1 MPAPI
6 PSHVGPYPIRG
17 VVGSGAMGMV
27 YLAHDPAIDRPVA
40 IKTIHR
46 RLFESSDNDPS
57 VAARFRIEAKAAG
70 RLTHRNIVPVYQ
82 FGEDDDCAYIV
93 MEYVAGRNLRDY
105 IQAPRKLEVS
115 QVLCLMLQL
124 LDGLHY
130 AHERGVVHRDIK
142 PANLLI
148 ADDGRLKITDFGI
161 ARTESSN
168 LTRGSCVIGSPG
180 YIAPEQ
186 YTDREVDRRVDVF
199 SAGVLLY
206 QMLSGTTPFV
216 GTDEAIMYKIVYEP
230 HKPLSELTK
239 DASLQPFDA
248 VLDLALAKDPA
259 RRYATALAMRTAL
272 VALATEPLPEVLPPS
287 VVLAPRLEG
296 LGAKPA
302 VAKEGDLS
310 TPSRPHPVS
319 GASSAVSAAGPAS
332 TPSRPSAPST
342 PSMPSRPLTH
352 TSPSSVPVPT
362 GWDTVALAQVER
374 DLALHIGPVARVLVR
389 RAARGLTSLA
399 AVRQAVAGSI
409 VDFEARERFL
419 AVAGS
424 PRTLAPTRSGTSTR
438 SQVATGEV
446 ETPDGA
452 PLREGDVDR
461 AAAALVASL
470 GPIARIVAKRCA
482 AKSLTREQF
491 VASVV
496 EQLTP
501 NVDARRVQADLW
513 RALG

>member
-1 MPAPI
+1 MSAPV

-46 RLFESSDNDPS
+46 RLLESSDDDPS
-57 VAARFRIEAKAAG
+57 VVARFRVEAKAAG

-82 FGEDDDCAYIV
+82 FGEDNDCAYIV

-105 IQAPRKLEVS
+105 IHAPRKLEIP

-130 AHERGVVHRDIK
+130 AHERGIVHRDIK
-142 PANLLI
+142 PANLLV

-168 LTRGSCVIGSPG
+168 LTRGTSVIGSPG

-186 YTDREVDRRVDVF
+186 YTNSDVDRRVDVF

-230 HKPLSELTK
+230 HKPLSEVTNDPALE
-239 DASLQPFDA
+239 PFDA
-248 VLDLALAKDPA
+248 VLDRALAKDPA
-259 RRYATALAMRTAL
+259 QRYATAVAMRAAL
-272 VALATEPLPEVLPPS
+272 QALATEPVPDVLPPEI
-287 VVLAPRLEG
+287 LLPPRLKGVE
-296 LGAKPA
+296 A
-302 VAKEGDLS
+302 
-310 TPSRPHPVS
+310 TP
-319 GASSAVSAAGPAS
+319 AAGKE
-332 TPSRPSAPST
+332 RDPSAPSRPGATSVPSAIDAATTPLT
-342 PSMPSRPLTH
+342 PSKPLPV
-352 TSPSSVPVPT
+352 TSPPSVPVPT
-362 GWDTVALAQVER
+362 GWDTAALSEVERELAQHV
-374 DLALHIGPVARVLVR
+374 GPVARVLVR
-389 RAARGLTSLA
+389 RAARGLTSLG
-399 AVRQAVAGSI
+399 AVRQAVAGAI
-409 VDFEARERFL
+409 DDFEARERFL
-419 AVAGS
+419 AKAGA
-424 PRTLAPTRSGTSTR
+424 PPTRTGTTVPSAGTHF
-438 SQVATGEV
+438 QPTQGGGEAPIGV
-446 ETPDGA
+446 
-452 PLREGDVDR
+452 PLREGDVDK
-461 AAAALVASL
+461 AAAALLASM
-470 GPIARIVAKRCA
+470 GPIARVVAKRCA
-482 AKSLTREQF
+482 AKSQTREQF
-491 VASVV
+491 VAHVV

-501 NVDARRVQADLW
+501 GIDARRVQADLW

>member
-1 MPAPI
+1 MSAPV

-46 RLFESSDNDPS
+46 RLLESSDDDPS
-57 VAARFRIEAKAAG
+57 VVARFRVEAKAAG

-82 FGEDDDCAYIV
+82 FGEDKDCAYIV

-105 IQAPRKLEVS
+105 IHAPRKLDVA

-130 AHERGVVHRDIK
+130 AHERGIVHRDIK
-142 PANLLI
+142 PANLLV

-168 LTRGSCVIGSPG
+168 LTRGTSVIGSPG

-186 YTDREVDRRVDVF
+186 YTNSEVDRRVDVF

-230 HKPLSELTK
+230 HKPLSEVTNDPALE
-239 DASLQPFDA
+239 PFDA
-248 VLDLALAKDPA
+248 VLDRALAKDPA
-259 RRYATALAMRTAL
+259 QRYATAVAMRAAL
-272 VALATEPLPEVLPPS
+272 QALATEAVPDVLPPDIL
-287 VVLAPRLEG
+287 LAPRLKGVETT
-296 LGAKPA
+296 PA
-302 VAKEGDLS
+302 EAKERDSSAPSRPGAASVPPAIDAATMPLTPL
-310 TPSRPHPVS
+310 TPSR
-319 GASSAVSAAGPAS
+319 ALPA
-332 TPSRPSAPST
+332 
-342 PSMPSRPLTH
+342 
-352 TSPSSVPVPT
+352 TSPPSVPVPT
-362 GWDTVALAQVER
+362 GWDSAALAEIER
-374 DLALHIGPVARVLVR
+374 ELAQHVGPVARVLVR
-389 RAARGLTSLA
+389 RAARGLTSLG
-399 AVRQAVAGSI
+399 AVRQAVAGAI
-409 VDFEARERFL
+409 DDFEARERFL
-419 AVAGS
+419 AKAGA
-424 PRTLAPTRSGTSTR
+424 PPTRTGTT
-438 SQVATGEV
+438 VPLTGTHFQPTQGGGE
-446 ETPDGA
+446 A
-452 PLREGDVDR
+452 PAGVPMREGDVDK
-461 AAAALVASL
+461 AAAALLSSL
-470 GPIARIVAKRCA
+470 GPIARVVAKRCA
-482 AKSLTREQF
+482 AKSQTREQF
-491 VASVV
+491 VAHVL

-501 NVDARRVQADLW
+501 GIDARRVQADLW

>member
-1 MPAPI
+1 MSAPI

-46 RLFESSDNDPS
+46 RLLDSSDDDPS
-57 VAARFRIEAKAAG
+57 VAARFRVEAKAAG
-70 RLTHRNIVPVYQ
+70 RLTHRNIVSVYQ
-82 FGEDDDCAYIV
+82 FGEDNDCAYIV

-130 AHERGVVHRDIK
+130 AHERGIVHRDIK

-168 LTRGSCVIGSPG
+168 LTRGTSVIGSPG

-186 YTDREVDRRVDVF
+186 YTNSDVDRRVDVF

-216 GTDEAIMYKIVYEP
+216 GTDDAIMYKIVYEP
-230 HKPLSELTK
+230 HKPLSEVTK
-239 DASLQPFDA
+239 DAALEPFDA
-248 VLDLALAKDPA
+248 VLDRALAKDPA
-259 RRYATALAMRTAL
+259 QRYSSAMEMRTAL
-272 VALATEPLPEVLPPS
+272 LALATEAVPDVLPANIL
-287 VVLAPRLEG
+287 LAPRLKGPE
-296 LGAKPA
+296 AKPA
-302 VAKEGDLS
+302 VGKERD
-310 TPSRPHPVS
+310 PS
-319 GASSAVSAAGPAS
+319 A
-332 TPSRPSAPST
+332 PSRPSSTSVPWTPDPATTPLT
-342 PSMPSRPLTH
+342 PSKPLPVTG
-352 TSPSSVPVPT
+352 PPSVPVPT
-362 GWDTVALAQVER
+362 GWDTAALAEVER
-374 DLALHIGPVARVLVR
+374 ELAQHVGPVARVLVR

-399 AVRQAVAGSI
+399 AVRQAVASAI

-419 AVAGS
+419 AKAGA
-424 PRTLAPTRSGTSTR
+424 PRTRTGTAVPSAATHFQATQVEGEAPSG
-438 SQVATGEV
+438 E
-446 ETPDGA
+446 PM
-452 PLREGDVDR
+452 REGDVEK
-461 AAAALVASL
+461 AAAALLSSL
-470 GPIARIVAKRCA
+470 GPIARVVAKRCA
-482 AKSLTREQF
+482 AKSQTREQF

-496 EQLTP
+496 EQLMP

>member
-1 MPAPI
+1 MSAPT
-6 PSHVGPYPIRG
+6 PSYVGPYPIRG

-46 RLFESSDNDPS
+46 RLLESSDDDPS
-57 VAARFRIEAKAAG
+57 VAARFRVEAKAAG
-70 RLTHRNIVPVYQ
+70 RLTHRNIVSVYQ
-82 FGEDDDCAYIV
+82 FGEDNDCAYIV

-105 IQAPRKLEVS
+105 IHAPRKLEVS

-130 AHERGVVHRDIK
+130 AHERGIVHRDIK

-168 LTRGSCVIGSPG
+168 LTRGSSVIGSPG

-186 YTDREVDRRVDVF
+186 YTDSDVDRRVDVF

-216 GTDEAIMYKIVYEP
+216 GTDDAIMYKIVYEP
-230 HKPLSELTK
+230 HKPLSEVTN
-239 DASLQPFDA
+239 DAALEPFDA
-248 VLDLALAKDPA
+248 VLDRALAKDPA
-259 RRYATALAMRTAL
+259 QRYSSAMAMRTAL
-272 VALATEPLPEVLPPS
+272 LALATEPVPDVLPADI
-287 VVLAPRLEG
+287 VLAPRLEG
-296 LGAKPA
+296 LEAKPA
-302 VAKEGDLS
+302 VGEGARPVRALQAELDDRCAS
-310 TPSRPHPVS
+310 ATRPGADAPDPSKPLP
-319 GASSAVSAAGPAS
+319 GTGP
-332 TPSRPSAPST
+332 P
-342 PSMPSRPLTH
+342 
-352 TSPSSVPVPT
+352 SVPVPT
-362 GWDTVALAQVER
+362 GWDTAALAEVER
-374 DLALHIGPVARVLVR
+374 ELAQHVGPVARVLVR

-419 AVAGS
+419 AKAGA
-424 PRTLAPTRSGTSTR
+424 PRTRIGTAVPAAATQFQATQVEGEAPSG
-438 SQVATGEV
+438 V
-446 ETPDGA
+446 PM
-452 PLREGDVDR
+452 REGDVDK
-461 AAAALVASL
+461 AAAALLSSL
-470 GPIARIVAKRCA
+470 GPIARVVAKRCA
-482 AKSLTREQF
+482 AKSHTREQF

-501 NVDARRVQADLW
+501 SVDARRVQADLW

>member
-6 PSHVGPYPIRG
+6 PSCVGPYLVRG
-17 VVGSGAMGMV
+17 VIGSGAMGVV

-46 RLFESSDNDPS
+46 RLLESSDYEPNA
-57 VAARFRIEAKAAG
+57 AARFRVEAKAAG

-82 FGEDDDCAYIV
+82 FGEENDCAYIV

-115 QVLCLMLQL
+115 HVLCLMLQL

-130 AHERGVVHRDIK
+130 AHERGIVHRDIK

-168 LTRGSCVIGSPG
+168 LTRGSSVIGSPG

-206 QMLSGTTPFV
+206 QMLSGTTPFA

-230 HKPLSELTK
+230 HKPLNK
-239 DASLQPFDA
+239 VMNDAALAPFDA
-248 VLDLALAKDPA
+248 VLDRALAKDPA
-259 RRYATALAMRTAL
+259 QRYPSAMAMRTAL
-272 VALATEPLPEVLPPS
+272 MALATEPLPDVLPAGI
-287 VVLAPRLEG
+287 VLAPAHEG
-296 LGAKPA
+296 LETKP
-302 VAKEGDLS
+302 VAKERDSYG
-310 TPSRPHPVS
+310 PS
-319 GASSAVSAAGPAS
+319 GADSRSAAAPRSSASISPAFAKSLPGTGPA
-332 TPSRPSAPST
+332 
-342 PSMPSRPLTH
+342 
-352 TSPSSVPVPT
+352 SVPVPT
-362 GWDTVALAQVER
+362 GWDTAALAEVER
-374 DLALHIGPVARVLVR
+374 ELAQHVGPVARVLVR

-419 AVAGS
+419 AKVGA
-424 PRTLAPTRSGTSTR
+424 PRTDTAVSTAASKFQATQVDGEAPSG
-438 SQVATGEV
+438 V
-446 ETPDGA
+446 PM
-452 PLREGDVDR
+452 REGDVEK
-461 AAAALVASL
+461 AAAALLSSL
-470 GPIARIVAKRCA
+470 GPIARVVAKRCA
-482 AKSLTREQF
+482 ANSDTREQF
-491 VASVV
+491 VARVLD
-496 EQLTP
+496 QLTP
-501 NVDARRVQADLW
+501 SIDARRVQADLW